1 MSETSSP
8 ILNNG
13 DLKVSCKFI
22 FRILVTGESKVRLG
36 SCKVNRGQIEV
47 ISIRPVLLKLII
59 FYYFGIFFI
68 KITKIIN

>member
-13 DLKVSCKFI
+13 DLKVSFKSI

-59 FYYFGIFFI
+59 FLLFWYIFYQ
-68 KITKIIN
+68 NN